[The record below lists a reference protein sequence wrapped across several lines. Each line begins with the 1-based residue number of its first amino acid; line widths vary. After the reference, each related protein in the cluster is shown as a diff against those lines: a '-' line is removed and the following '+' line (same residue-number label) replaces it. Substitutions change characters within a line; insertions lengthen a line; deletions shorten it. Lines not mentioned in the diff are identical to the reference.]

1 MIRGYRGFLREF
13 SRTGSARAF
22 WLQART
28 GIVHLLRTAERPRGR
43 DAVALFLENYQE
55 DGIRLPNKARDAL
68 RLEAQRCTACGLC
81 TAECA
86 RLGGAPPLDPMDAVA
101 AASRLTIEIVR
112 LALPMADAAACA
124 ACAACEAVCPA
135 RIPIARVQTDLAS
148 LGAMAQ
154 PAGIR

>member
-22 WLQART
+22 WLQVRT
-28 GIVHLLRTAERPRGR
+28 GAAHILRTAQRSRGR
-43 DAVALFLENYQE
+43 DAVALFLENYRE
-55 DGIRLPNKARDAL
+55 DGVRLPDAARDAL

-86 RLGGAPPLDPMDAVA
+86 RVGGAPRLDPMDVVA
-101 AASRLTIEIVR
+101 AASRLAIDIVR
-112 LALPMADAAACA
+112 LALPVADAACLG
-124 ACAACEAVCPA
+124 CAACEAVCPA
-135 RIPIARVQTDLAS
+135 HIPIARVKADLGS

>member
-1 MIRGYRGFLREF
+1 VIRGYRGFLHEF

-22 WLQART
+22 WLQVRT
-28 GIVHLLRTAERPRGR
+28 GIAHLLRPAGRPRGK
-43 DAVALFLENYQE
+43 DAVALFLENYRE
-55 DGIRLPNKARDAL
+55 DGIRLPDKARDAL

-81 TAECA
+81 TEECA
-86 RLGGAPPLDPMDAVA
+86 RVGGAPPLDPMDAVA
-101 AASRLTIEIVR
+101 AASRLAIDIVR
-112 LALPMADAAACA
+112 LALPVGDAAGCQ

-135 RIPIARVQTDLAS
+135 HIPIAKVQADLGS

>member
-22 WLQART
+22 WLQVQTGVAHILRSARRART
-28 GIVHLLRTAERPRGR
+28 G
-43 DAVALFLENYQE
+43 DAVALFLENYRE
-55 DGIRLPNKARDAL
+55 DGIRLPEAARDAL

-86 RLGGAPPLDPMDAVA
+86 RVGGAPLLDPMDAVA
-101 AASRLTIEIVR
+101 AASRLAIDIVR
-112 LALPMADAAACA
+112 LGLPVADAGPCA
-124 ACAACEAVCPA
+124 ACGACEAVCPA
-135 RIPIARVQTDLAS
+135 DIPIARVQADLGA

>member
-1 MIRGYRGFLREF
+1 MIRNYRGLFREF

-22 WLQART
+22 WLQVRT
-28 GIVHLLRTAERPRGR
+28 GVAHILRRAQRSRSQ
-43 DAVALFLENYQE
+43 DAVALFLENYRE
-55 DGIRLPNKARDAL
+55 DGVRLPDATRDAL

-86 RLGGAPPLDPMDAVA
+86 RMGGRPGLDPMDAVA
-101 AASRLTIEIVR
+101 AAGRLALEVVR
-112 LALPMADAAACA
+112 LALPVTDSACG

-135 RIPIARVQTDLAS
+135 GIPIAKVQDDLGS
-148 LGAMAQ
+148 LAAMAR

>member
-1 MIRGYRGFLREF
+1 MIRNYRGLFREF

-22 WLQART
+22 WLQVRT
-28 GIVHLLRTAERPRGR
+28 GVAHILRRAQRSRSQ
-43 DAVALFLENYQE
+43 DAVALFLENYRE
-55 DGIRLPNKARDAL
+55 DGVRLPDATRDAL

-86 RLGGAPPLDPMDAVA
+86 RMGGRPGLDPMDAVA
-101 AASRLTIEIVR
+101 AAGRLAIEVVR
-112 LALPMADAAACA
+112 LALPVTDPACE

-135 RIPIARVQTDLAS
+135 GIPIAKVQDDLGS
-148 LGAMAQ
+148 LAAMAR

>member
-22 WLQART
+22 WLQVRT
-28 GIVHLLRTAERPRGR
+28 GVAHIVRAGTASSGS
-43 DAVALFLENYQE
+43 DAVALFLENYRE
-55 DGIRLPNKARDAL
+55 DGIRLPDAARDAL

-81 TAECA
+81 TEECA
-86 RLGGAPPLDPMDAVA
+86 RVGGAPHLDPMDAVA
-101 AASRLTIEIVR
+101 AASRLAIDIVR
-112 LALPMADAAACA
+112 LALPIADAAACS

-135 RIPIARVQTDLAS
+135 HIPIARVQADLGS

>member
-1 MIRGYRGFLREF
+1 VIRGYRGFLREF
-13 SRTGSARAF
+13 SRTGSARAL
-22 WLQART
+22 WLQVRT
-28 GIVHLLRTAERPRGR
+28 GLVHIFGAARRTAGS
-43 DAVALFLENYQE
+43 DAVAVFLENYRE
-55 DGIRLPNKARDAL
+55 DGIRLPDARRDAL

-81 TAECA
+81 TEECA

-112 LALPMADAAACA
+112 LALPIADAAACA

-135 RIPIARVQTDLAS
+135 RIPIARVQTDLGS

>member
-22 WLQART
+22 WLQVRT
-28 GIVHLLRTAERPRGR
+28 GVAHIVRTGRRPRGS
-43 DAVALFLENYQE
+43 DAVALFLENYRE
-55 DGIRLPNKARDAL
+55 DGIRLPDAARDAL

-81 TAECA
+81 TEECA
-86 RLGGAPPLDPMDAVA
+86 RVGGAPPLEPMDAVA
-101 AASRLTIEIVR
+101 AASRLVIDIVR
-112 LALPMADAAACA
+112 LALPVAGAAGCQS
-124 ACAACEAVCPA
+124 CAACEAVCPA
-135 RIPIARVQTDLAS
+135 HIPIARVQADLGS

>member
-1 MIRGYRGFLREF
+1 MIRNYRGLFREF

-22 WLQART
+22 WLQVRT
-28 GIVHLLRTAERPRGR
+28 GVAHILRRAQRSRSQ
-43 DAVALFLENYQE
+43 DAVALFLENYRE
-55 DGIRLPNKARDAL
+55 DGVRLPDATRDAL

-86 RLGGAPPLDPMDAVA
+86 RMGGRPGLDPMDAVA
-101 AASRLTIEIVR
+101 AAGRLAIEVVR
-112 LALPMADAAACA
+112 LALPVTDSACG

-135 RIPIARVQTDLAS
+135 GIPIAKVQDDLGS
-148 LGAMAQ
+148 LAAMAR